1 MKYLVALIILISITQ
16 SSFAQHRQNKK
27 RVEEKK
33 LTKQAATDTALP
45 PRTVVVTS
53 QFAPSLKQTSKI
65 NFSAAT
71 PLPDSVRPTLNY
83 NIPVSNLSL
92 GYQSAPLK
100 AMAENIDS
108 NVHWQS
114 SNYLKVGYGNYTT
127 PYLQTGLS
135 FGDGVT
141 SVINVNGKYV
151 SSNPS
156 PALQNFS
163 KLHLEGI
170 GIFATRDNKNE
181 WTGNVFLDNNT
192 QYQYGFLPD
201 TLKFTKDDLRQRFTT
216 FGGKVSLRNKTVN
229 SYGISYN
236 PSVSLDLF
244 GDNRNGKEDN
254 FAFDLP
260 VTKSITDILDFNVGL
275 SGDVTSYK
283 TDTVS
288 IDNTI
293 YTVTPSLS
301 FKTPNVKIM
310 AGFSPSWSNST
321 FNLLPNFTL
330 DVKINEEK
338 FILQGGFIG
347 YYNKTSYESLA
358 NYNPWIAQPTVL
370 NNTLIKEEYAGFKGS
385 AGDHLTYNARVSYL
399 KINNQPLFV
408 NDTLTG
414 KSFNVL
420 YEETMHDLRIHG
432 ELGYTVSEQFS
443 LLAGATFNQY
453 SDLPAGEK
461 AYGLL
466 PVELN
471 GALRYQIV
479 KDLLLKVDM
488 FFWDGT
494 QYRTKDFQNRKLDP
508 AFDLNTGVEFA
519 VMPKLNVWLQFNN
532 VFNNKYERWSQYPVL
547 GFNMLAGVVYSFGE
561 IKTH

>member
-1 MKYLVALIILISITQ
+1 MRYISAIIFLLLITLT
-16 SSFAQHRQNKK
+16 SFAQRRQNTK
-27 RVEEKK
+27 RVQEKK
-33 LTKQAATDTALP
+33 VAEQSATDTALP

-65 NFSAAT
+65 NFNAAT

-108 NVHWQS
+108 NVHWQNA
-114 SNYLKVGYGNYTT
+114 NYLKVGYGNYTT

-151 SSNPS
+151 SSSPS
-156 PALQNFS
+156 SSLQDYS

-181 WTGNVFLDNNT
+181 WTGNLFLDNNT
-192 QYQYGFLPD
+192 QYQYGFQPD
-201 TLKFTKDDLRQRFTT
+201 TLKFSKDDLRQRFTT
-216 FGGKVSLRNKTVN
+216 FGGKVSLRNKTAN

-244 GDNRNGKEDN
+244 GDNHNGKEDN

-260 VTKSITDILDFNVGL
+260 VTKSITNVIDFNVGL

-283 TDTVS
+283 TGAVS

-293 YTVTPSLS
+293 YKVTPSLS
-301 FKTPNVKIM
+301 FQTPDVKIT

-321 FNLLPNFTL
+321 FNLLPNFTF
-330 DVKINEEK
+330 DAKINEEK
-338 FILQGGFIG
+338 FVLQGGWIG

-358 NYNPWIAQPTVL
+358 NFNPWIVQPTEL
-370 NNTLIKEEYAGFKGS
+370 NNTLVKEEYAGFKGS

-414 KSFNVL
+414 KSFNIL

-443 LLAGATFNQY
+443 Y
-453 SDLPAGEK
+453 W
-461 AYGLL
+461 
-466 PVELN
+466 PVQPL
-471 GALRYQIV
+471 I
-479 KDLLLKVDM
+479 
-488 FFWDGT
+488 
-494 QYRTKDFQNRKLDP
+494 
-508 AFDLNTGVEFA
+508 NT
-519 VMPKLNVWLQFNN
+519 
-532 VFNNKYERWSQYPVL
+532 VL
-547 GFNMLAGVVYSFGE
+547 
-561 IKTH
+561 